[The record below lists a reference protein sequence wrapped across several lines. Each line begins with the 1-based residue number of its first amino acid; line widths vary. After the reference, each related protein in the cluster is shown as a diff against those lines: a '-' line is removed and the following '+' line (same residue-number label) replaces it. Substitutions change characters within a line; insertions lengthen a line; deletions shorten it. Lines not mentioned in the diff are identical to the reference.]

1 MAKITDTPYTFHKR
15 ESASAAGDMTALG
28 WDLFPTSVGGDH
40 EIWRTEFT
48 EDWQPL
54 HSWLDAVNMVNE
66 LLSFETKIL
75 SGTNVAN
82 ERLDQP
88 EIYQTYFPLLPVPT
102 KDDTLFSVKKI
113 RQMRNAL
120 RSLYPN
126 LVLEKLSDN
135 IHCSKRMLFDM
146 LRARWFQIYEV
157 FLVGESPPFTQIAG
171 TNIQNHLNN
180 YIIDFGDDVGP
191 RAVGYMSSDPTPP
204 AALIEQWKSEDNI
217 PGGSSINPVVLEYEP
232 MRRGQDL
239 VAGPHDSIVTSQ
251 TLECQLYEVV
261 NGEIVTQG
269 EAVDVTVLGTLTDND
284 GDGGGDG
291 GTDFETPQ

>member
-15 ESASAAGDMTALG
+15 ESASAAGDMTTLG
-28 WDLFPTSVGGDH
+28 WDLFPTSVGGEH
-40 EIWRTEFT
+40 EIWYTEFT

-75 SGTNVAN
+75 SGTYVNN

-126 LVLEKLSDN
+126 LALEKLSDN

-146 LRARWFQIYEV
+146 LRARWFQVYEV

-171 TNIQNHLNN
+171 TSIQNHLNT

-191 RAVGYMSSDPTPP
+191 RSVGYMSSDPTPP
-204 AALIEQWKSEDNI
+204 DALIAQWKEEDDI
-217 PGGSSINPVVLEYEP
+217 PGGSSINPVVVSYEP

-239 VAGPHDSIVTSQ
+239 VAGPHESIVTSQ
-251 TLECQLYEVV
+251 QLECQLYEVV
-261 NGEIVTQG
+261 NGEVVTQG
-269 EAVDVTVLGTLTDND
+269 ESVDVTVRGTLNDDD
-284 GDGGGDG
+284 GDDSAPDPGDPN
-291 GTDFETPQ
+291 TPQ